1 MNLSFGG
8 RRTQFICVCVLVIIL
23 LRGAVAASTPLSYDE
38 AYYWLWSRHLAA
50 GYYDH
55 PPLIAFLIRGGT
67 ALFGDTSIG
76 VRFLPWLL
84 SATASWAVWRAGAIL
99 LKNEYAGAL
108 AVLIFNLMPMIG
120 VESLVATPDAPEIA
134 AAAWL
139 TFALAKIADGG
150 HGAWW
155 IAAGVAAGFAL
166 LSKFT
171 AFFLGAGI
179 LVWLALVPKE
189 RHWFASSW
197 PYLGGMIALL
207 MFFPVVLWN
216 AEHGWAS
223 FVMQLGR
230 IDAGGFTPRYL
241 GEFLAG
247 QLVLATPFI
256 GILAVAGIV
265 MVLRSRDAM
274 HSERALL
281 VAMIAPA
288 TLYFLWHSLHDRVQ
302 GNWPSFLY
310 PILAIAASAACL
322 RLPEG
327 GGSSVLRFSRR
338 VAVPVAGVMLAV
350 VYAQAVWGVVPRVR
364 DPISRLL
371 AVGMN
376 RVVDD
381 IESLRTR
388 MHADTVLTTSY
399 ALTGWLSFYMPTH
412 PPIIQINERFRYVN
426 EPPPAP
432 GLFAGPMLYVT
443 EMRNDQASLLATRFA
458 QVTPLAHIARYRN
471 GATIDDYV
479 VYLVEGLRGE
489 PFF

>member
-1 MNLSFGG
+1 MNLSLGG
-8 RRTQFICVCVLVIIL
+8 RRTQLICVSVLVVIL
-23 LRGAVAASTPLSYDE
+23 LRGVVAASTPLSYDE
-38 AYYWLWSRHLAA
+38 AYYWLWSRHLAS

-139 TFALAKIADGG
+139 LFAAAKIADGG
-150 HGAWW
+150 RGAWW
-155 IAAGVAAGFAL
+155 IAVGIAAGFAL

-171 AFFLGAGI
+171 AFFLGVGI
-179 LVWLALVPKE
+179 LAWLALVPRE
-189 RHWFASSW
+189 RHWFASFW
-197 PYLGGMIALL
+197 PYLGGTIALL
-207 MFFPVVLWN
+207 MLFPVVLWN
-216 AEHGWAS
+216 AEHGWIS
-223 FVMQLGR
+223 FAAQFGR
-230 IDAGGFTPRYL
+230 IEAGGLTLRYL
-241 GEFLAG
+241 GEFLVG
-247 QLVLATPFI
+247 QLALATPSI
-256 GILAVAGIV
+256 AILGVAGIV
-265 MVLRSRDAM
+265 MILRSRDAM
-274 HSERALL
+274 YSERALL

-288 TLYFLWHSLHDRVQ
+288 TIYFLWHSLHDRVQ

-310 PILAIAASAACL
+310 PVLAIAAAAACL
-322 RLPEG
+322 RFAEG
-327 GGSSVLRFSRR
+327 QGSWFLRGSRR
-338 VAVPVAGVMLAV
+338 SAIPVACVVLAAI
-350 VYAQAVWGVVPRVR
+350 YAQAVWGVVPRVR
-364 DPISRLL
+364 DPVSRLL

-381 IESLRTR
+381 IESLRAR
-388 MHADTVLTTSY
+388 MRADTVLTTSY

-412 PPIIQINERFRYVN
+412 PPVIQVNERFRYGN
-426 EPPPAP
+426 ESSPAP
-432 GLFAGPMLYVT
+432 SLFTGPMLYVT

-458 QVTPLAHIARYRN
+458 RVTLLAHIARYRN
-471 GATIDDYV
+471 GATIDEYA
-479 VYLVEGLRGE
+479 VYSVEGLKGE
-489 PFF
+489 PLF